1 MMTVCI
7 IYLLTKSDNN
17 INLLTINETVM
28 KRNLLSIVLMLTM
41 LVSVQ
46 AQRLVSVKN
55 YGGNWSK
62 TMLTMKNKPNGI
74 IYRLREDKQNE
85 YLPRVEETQGLEQF
99 ISERIDI
106 GWLTLY
112 RLPMGANSYKFVV
125 VIYDTQEKPLYT
137 IDLGQ
142 VSGNN
147 YCEVQDVRWDND
159 THNLLFNMACPSY
172 AKEIDGK
179 GSKLHCYNPERRE
192 MVWSTDW
199 LTSNDI
205 FILDS
210 KFVFCSYGFTNEKK
224 FLFMIDKYTGKVYSK
239 LPFTYSIQYLE
250 LQTESNGREY
260 LYAIDYNDHLYKFY
274 VEGAKTTAENDKV
287 FTVAYA
293 VSGDGYLNVR
303 SEPSMK
309 GSVVTKLWMQDHGL
323 GRGIL
328 LERGNQWS
336 KVSVNGTVGWVYSKY
351 LGTQSWVCGNGP
363 KIIANKAA
371 VLYYEDNYEG
381 ELKPFYTVT
390 KGTIIAD
397 TFFEHGDYYEL
408 RTGHDYLF
416 VKKTDV
422 IMK

>member
-1 MMTVCI
+1 
-7 IYLLTKSDNN
+7 
-17 INLLTINETVM
+17 M
-28 KRNLLSIVLMLTM
+28 KRIILSLMTMLTV
-41 LVSVQ
+41 LGTVQ

-55 YGGNWSK
+55 YGANWQKS
-62 TMLTMKNKPNGI
+62 MVSLKNKANGT
-74 IYRLREDKQNE
+74 IYRLRIDKQNE
-85 YLPRVEETQGLEQF
+85 NLPRVPEARGLEQF

-106 GWLTLY
+106 GWLALY
-112 RLPMGANSYKFVV
+112 RLPMGANNYKFIV
-125 VIYDTQEKPLYT
+125 VIYDNNEKPLYT
-137 IDLGQ
+137 VDLCE
-142 VSGNN
+142 VSNNN

-172 AKEIDGK
+172 ASEINGK

-192 MVWSTDW
+192 MVWSTGW

-210 KFVFCSYGFTNEKK
+210 KYVFCSYGFTNEKK
-224 FLFMIDKYTGKVYSK
+224 FLFMLDKYTGKVYSK
-239 LPFTYSIQYLE
+239 LPFTYSVQYLE

-274 VEGAKTTAENDKV
+274 VEGAKTVAETGNV
-287 FTVAYA
+287 FTVVYA
-293 VSGDGYLNVR
+293 VSDDGYLNVR
-303 SEPSMK
+303 SQPNMNGK
-309 GSVVTKLWMQDHGL
+309 ILGQLWMQDHGL

-328 LERGNQWS
+328 IESGKTWS
-336 KVSVNGTVGWVYSKY
+336 KVCVDEVEGWVFNKY
-351 LGTQSWVCGNGP
+351 LGKQTWVGGNGP
-363 KIIANKAA
+363 KIVAK
-371 VLYYEDNYEG
+371 EDPTAIWVENNADG
-381 ELKPFYTVT
+381 GLNVFCSVD
-390 KGTIIAD
+390 KGTVIAD

>member
-1 MMTVCI
+1 MKRIVLSLVA
-7 IYLLTKSDNN
+7 LLTMMS
-17 INLLTINETVM
+17 TI
-28 KRNLLSIVLMLTM
+28 
-41 LVSVQ
+41 Q

-55 YGGNWSK
+55 FGADWQKSMIS
-62 TMLTMKNKPNGI
+62 TKNKPNGI
-74 IYRLREDKQNE
+74 IYRLRVDKQNE
-85 YLPRVEETQGLEQF
+85 NLPLVEEARGLEQF

-106 GWLTLY
+106 GWLAMY
-112 RLPMGANSYKFVV
+112 RLPTSADDYKFIV
-125 VIYDTQEKPLYT
+125 VIYDTEEKPLYT
-137 IDLGQ
+137 VDLGA

-172 AKEIDGK
+172 AHNIDGK
-179 GSKLHCYNPERRE
+179 GSKLHCYNPERQE

-210 KFVFCSYGFTNEKK
+210 KFVFCSYGFTSEKK
-224 FLFMIDKYTGKVYSK
+224 FLFMLDKFTGKVYSK
-239 LPFTYSIQYLE
+239 LPFTYKVEYLE

-260 LYAIDYNDHLYKFY
+260 LYAIDYNDHLFKYY
-274 VEGAKTTAENDKV
+274 VDGGKTVPETGKV

-293 VSGDGYLNVR
+293 VSDDGYLNIR
-303 SEPSMK
+303 SLPSMN
-309 GSVVTKLWMQDHGL
+309 GRVLGKLWMQDHGL

-328 LERGNQWS
+328 LERGATWS
-336 KVSVNGTVGWVYSKY
+336 KVCVDDVEGWVFNKY
-351 LGTQSWVCGNGP
+351 LGTQNWVGGHGP
-363 KIIANKAA
+363 KLIAKQHSTAIWVGNN
-371 VLYYEDNYEG
+371 VDGGLNVFCSVD
-381 ELKPFYTVT
+381 

-397 TFFEHGDYYEL
+397 TFFDQGDYYEL

-422 IMK
+422 IVK

>member
-1 MMTVCI
+1 
-7 IYLLTKSDNN
+7 
-17 INLLTINETVM
+17 M
-28 KRNLLSIVLMLTM
+28 KRIILSLVTMLTM
-41 LVSVQ
+41 CATAQ

-55 YGGNWSK
+55 YGANWQHN
-62 TMLTMKNKPNGI
+62 MITMKNKPNGT
-74 IYRLREDKQNE
+74 IYRLRVEKQNE
-85 YLPRVEETQGLEQF
+85 YLPRGEEAKDLEQF

-106 GWLTLY
+106 GWLALY
-112 RLPMGANSYKFVV
+112 RRSAGDQNYKFIVK
-125 VIYDTQEKPLYT
+125 IYDKDEKPLYT

-142 VSGNN
+142 VSDNN

-172 AKEIDGK
+172 ASGVNGK

-210 KFVFCSYGFTNEKK
+210 KFVFCSYGFTSEKK
-224 FLFMIDKYTGKVYSK
+224 FLFMLDKYTGKIYSK
-239 LPFTYSIQYLE
+239 LPFTYKVEYLE
-250 LQTESNGREY
+250 LQTEQNGREY
-260 LYAIDYNDHLYKFY
+260 LYAVDYNDNLFKYY
-274 VEGAKTTAENDKV
+274 VEGAKTVAETGKV
-287 FTVAYA
+287 FTVVYA
-293 VSGDGYLNVR
+293 VSDDGYLNVR

-309 GSVVTKLWMQDHGL
+309 GTVLTKLWMEDHGL

-328 LERGNQWS
+328 LEKGKQWS
-336 KVSVNGTVGWVYSKY
+336 KVSVDGIVGYVYTKY
-351 LGTQSWVCGNGP
+351 LGQTNWMLGIGP
-363 KIIANKAA
+363 KIVANKAA
-371 VLYYEDNYEG
+371 VIYCEDNAEG
-381 ELKPFYTVT
+381 TLKPFYTVP

-397 TFFEHGDYYEL
+397 TFFEHSFDGVEYYEL

-422 IMK
+422 IVK

>member
-1 MMTVCI
+1 MKRI
-7 IYLLTKSDNN
+7 ILSLLT
-17 INLLTINETVM
+17 
-28 KRNLLSIVLMLTM
+28 MLTM
-41 LVSVQ
+41 CATAQ

-55 YGGNWSK
+55 YGANWPRN
-62 TMLTMKNKPNGI
+62 MITMKNKPNGT
-74 IYRLREDKQNE
+74 IYRLREEKQNE
-85 YLPRVEETQGLEQF
+85 YLPRGEEAKDLEQF

-106 GWLTLY
+106 GWLALY
-112 RLPMGANSYKFVV
+112 RRSAGDENYKFIVK
-125 VIYDTQEKPLYT
+125 IYDKDEKPLYT

-142 VSGNN
+142 VSDNN

-172 AKEIDGK
+172 SSQINGK

-210 KFVFCSYGFTNEKK
+210 KFVFCSYGFTSEKK
-224 FLFMIDKYTGKVYSK
+224 FLFMLDKYTGKVYSK
-239 LPFTYSIQYLE
+239 LPFTYKVEYLE
-250 LQTESNGREY
+250 LQTEQNGREY
-260 LYAIDYNDHLYKFY
+260 LYAVDYNDHLFKYY
-274 VEGAKTTAENDKV
+274 VEGAKTVAETGKV
-287 FTVAYA
+287 FTVVFA
-293 VSGDGYLNVR
+293 VSDDGYLNVR

-309 GSVVTKLWMQDHGL
+309 GTVLTKLWMEDHGL

-328 LERGNQWS
+328 LEKGKQWS
-336 KVSVNGTVGWVYSKY
+336 KVSVDGIVGYVYTKY
-351 LGTQSWVCGNGP
+351 LGQTNWMLGIGP
-363 KIIANKAA
+363 KIVANKAA
-371 VLYYEDNYEG
+371 VIYCEDNAEG
-381 ELKPFYTVT
+381 TLKPFYTVP

-397 TFFEHGDYYEL
+397 TFFEHSFDGVEYYEL

-422 IMK
+422 IVK